1 VVDTNTAAATVG
13 YPFLFYQKLWDI
25 LKSDLVK
32 LLEEFHKGD
41 LVGVLDRQ
49 PTKGSTRSR

>member
-32 LLEEFHKGD
+32 LLEEFHKGGLD
-41 LVGVLDRQ
+41 LCID
-49 PTKGSTRSR
+49 